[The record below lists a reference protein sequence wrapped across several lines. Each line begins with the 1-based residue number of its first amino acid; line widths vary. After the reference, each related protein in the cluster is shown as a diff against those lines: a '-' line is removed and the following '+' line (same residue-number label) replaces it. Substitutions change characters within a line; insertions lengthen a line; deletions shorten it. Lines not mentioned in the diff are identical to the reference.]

1 LNKRAQVTVRVA
13 GLWIRHGSILVG
25 RNPRIGREWALPG
38 GSLEVGETLRE
49 GCRREFREELGFE
62 VDCDALA
69 IAMEQRYRYEGEL
82 IHELG
87 YYFWI
92 TPKREFSEPLPV
104 IRSSEAEMQFEWF
117 PVDRLEEL
125 EFVPPTL
132 VEHVPQLVAGK
143 TIFVSSIHD

>member
-1 LNKRAQVTVRVA
+1 MA

-25 RNPRIGREWALPG
+25 RNPRIGRAWALPG

-49 GCRREFREELGFE
+49 GCRRELREELGLE
-62 VDCDALA
+62 VDCDSLA
-69 IAMEQRYRYEGEL
+69 VAMEQRYRYEGEL

-92 TPKREFSEPLPV
+92 TPKRQFADPLPV
-104 IRSSEAEMQFEWF
+104 IRSSEVDMEFEWF
-117 PVDRLEEL
+117 PVDGLGKVG
-125 EFVPPTL
+125 FVPPTL
-132 VEHVPQLVAGK
+132 VEHVPRLVAGK